1 MISNSLP
8 QNRRNSALPVLA
20 GLFTFI
26 LALAPTQTFAQEKQ
40 SKKTGPR
47 AALVSVDKVSI
58 VEVSQM
64 IPVLG
69 RLVARRSGAVAARV
83 AGPVAEMRCDVGDRM
98 KKGDVVAVLV
108 RERLHWVRER
118 RKAQVASNRALLAS
132 RKAELVKKN
141 QEMARLE
148 KLRKTKSAAYRASKY
163 DAMSQEVSKLD
174 SRVTEASARLKQ
186 MEADARLAQIDL
198 NYATIRAP
206 FSGVVTQR
214 HTDVGAYVNVGQ
226 AVVSLIDD
234 SALEVEADVP
244 VQRVTGLKPGVMVS
258 VHINGVTVEAGV
270 RAVVPQENPQ
280 TRTRAVRFTANLK
293 KIGGQLAGNQSVTI
307 SVPISGDQ
315 KVLSVHKDAVLN
327 RRGNDM
333 VFVVVDG
340 AARPRNIAIGDAVGG
355 RFLVR
360 NGLKLGDVV
369 VVRGNERLFPG
380 QGVKF

>member
-1 MISNSLP
+1 
-8 QNRRNSALPVLA
+8 
-20 GLFTFI
+20 
-26 LALAPTQTFAQEKQ
+26 
-40 SKKTGPR
+40 
-47 AALVSVDKVSI
+47 
-58 VEVSQM
+58 
-64 IPVLG
+64 
-69 RLVARRSGAVAARV
+69 
-83 AGPVAEMRCDVGDRM
+83 
-98 KKGDVVAVLV
+98 
-108 RERLHWVRER
+108 
-118 RKAQVASNRALLAS
+118 
-132 RKAELVKKN
+132 
-141 QEMARLE
+141 
-148 KLRKTKSAAYRASKY
+148 
-163 DAMSQEVSKLD
+163 MSQEVSMLN
-174 SRVTEASARLKQ
+174 SRVVEASERLKQ

-206 FSGVVTQR
+206 FSGVVTKR

-244 VQRVTGLKPGVMVS
+244 VQRVMGLKPGVAVG
-258 VHINGVTVEAGV
+258 VRINGSTVEAEV

-280 TRTRAVRFTANLK
+280 TRTRAVRFTANLR
-293 KIGGQLAGNQSVTI
+293 KIGTHLAGNQSVTI

-315 KVLSVHKDAVLN
+315 KALSVHKDAVLN

-355 RFLVR
+355 RFVVR

-380 QGVKF
+380 QPVKF

>member
-1 MISNSLP
+1 MNSNSLF

-20 GLFTFI
+20 GLLTFI
-26 LALAPTQTFAQEKQ
+26 LALAPIQTFAQGKQ

-47 AALVSVDKVSI
+47 AALVSVDRVSI

-64 IPVLG
+64 VPVLG
-69 RLVARRSGAVAARV
+69 RLVARRSGPVAARV

-108 RERLHWVRER
+108 RERLHWIRER

-148 KLRKTKSAAYRASKY
+148 KLRKTRSAAYRASRY
-163 DAMSQEVSKLD
+163 DAMSQEVSMLD
-174 SRVTEASARLKQ
+174 SRVAEASARLKQ

-244 VQRVTGLKPGVMVS
+244 VQRVTALKPGVMVS

-293 KIGGQLAGNQSVTI
+293 KMEGQLAGNQSVTI

-380 QGVKF
+380 QPVKF